1 MVKSGET
8 GRRKRAGEIVGAEQE
23 DLEGCAEDFRFQLR
37 VMGNCQ
43 RFLSR
48 GLTGAD

>member
-1 MVKSGET
+1 MVNSGEK
-8 GRRKRAGEIVGAEQE
+8 GRRKRVGEILGAEQD

-48 GLTGAD
+48 GLTGTD